1 MKIVIII
8 IMVLS
13 QSFFVTSLTDE
24 EFIQIDD
31 YTDLDIKNEQPDE
44 TIPPEIDDG
53 YEEAE
58 EAEEQEEE
66 EPKIDM
72 GPIQWIDEHLIETI
86 LWSII
91 GILSISLIGIACC
104 LFDVSHLL
112 FDLLRTELDQ
122 NQNIQLQPV
131 QHV

>member
-8 IMVLS
+8 MVLS
-13 QSFFVTSLTDE
+13 LSIFVTSLTDE

>member
-1 MKIVIII
+1 MKIFIII

-53 YEEAE
+53 YEEAK
-58 EAEEQEEE
+58 EAEKQEEE
-66 EPKIDM
+66 EPVYT
-72 GPIQWIDEHLIETI
+72 PINQRVNVHLIEMI

-91 GILSISLIGIACC
+91 GALSISLIGLAWC

-112 FDLLRTELDQ
+112 FNLLRTELDQ

>member
-8 IMVLS
+8 MVLS
-13 QSFFVTSLTDE
+13 LPIFVTSLTDE

-131 QHV
+131 QV